1 MDQAVVMEKM
11 QAYFAKSQPA
21 EVVNTLGDQVVTR
34 LLQDSLDVVEFLVY
48 LEEELQLASEIDLNA
63 LGAQVV
69 NRTFAEIAGA
79 IVAYVQ
85 TRPPGPA

>member
-11 QAYFAKSQPA
+11 KAYFAKSQPA
-21 EVVNTLGDQVVTR
+21 EVVNTLGEQVVTR

-48 LEEELQLASEIDLNA
+48 LEEELQLASEIDLNS
-63 LGAQVV
+63 LGPQVV

-79 IVAYVQ
+79 IVAHVQ
-85 TRPPGPA
+85 TRQPGPA